1 MWSMRFSNYAVLSAV
16 CLALML
22 QACSNIPVAPTAPTA
37 TVDYDHAYDFSQVH
51 KIAIQ
56 PIHKDT
62 VATMLI
68 SDQLIR
74 RINEALTAELQDRGF
89 VVVTENADAD
99 MFLSWKFVPQES
111 ATLSTFDPA
120 TQKIVQGMLY
130 VNMIDPV
137 MLQSKWRATFK
148 SDLRDQPGS
157 EEAARYRQ
165 EAAEAILAQFPPK
178 AITP

>member
-1 MWSMRFSNYAVLSAV
+1 MKTSKFAALSIV
-16 CLALML
+16 CMILVL
-22 QACSNIPVAPTAPTA
+22 QACSNVPAAPSA
-37 TVDYDHAYDFSQVH
+37 TVDYDRAYDFSQVH
-51 KIAIQ
+51 KLAIE

-62 VATMLI
+62 IATMLI

-74 RINEALTAELQDRGF
+74 RINEALTAALQGRGF

-99 MFLSWKFVPQES
+99 MLLSWKFVPQES

-120 TQKIVQGMLY
+120 TQKIVQGTLY

-137 MLQSKWRATFK
+137 MLQSEWRATFK
-148 SDLRDQPGS
+148 SDLRDEPGS
-157 EEAARYRQ
+157 EEGARYRE
-165 EAAEAILAQFPPK
+165 EAAEAIFAQFPPK

>member
-1 MWSMRFSNYAVLSAV
+1 MKFPNCAVLLAA
-16 CLALML
+16 CLVLVL
-22 QACSNIPVAPTAPTA
+22 QACSNVPAAPSA
-37 TVDYDHAYDFSQVH
+37 TVDYDRAYDFSQAH

-62 VATMLI
+62 IATMLI
-68 SDQLIR
+68 SDQLIG
-74 RINEALTAELQDRGF
+74 RINEALTAALQGRGL

-99 MFLSWKFVPQES
+99 MFLSWQFFPEES
-111 ATLSTFDPA
+111 ATRSTFDPA
-120 TQKIVQGMLY
+120 TQKIVQGTLY

-165 EAAEAILAQFPPK
+165 EAAEAIFAQFPPT